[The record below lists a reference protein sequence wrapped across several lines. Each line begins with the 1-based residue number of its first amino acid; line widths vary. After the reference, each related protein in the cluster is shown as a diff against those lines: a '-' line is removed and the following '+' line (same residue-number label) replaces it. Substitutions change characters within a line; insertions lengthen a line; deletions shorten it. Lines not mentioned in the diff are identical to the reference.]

1 MLKSWNDIIEE
12 DLSTPRNNLLLV
24 DGNNL
29 AYRFIN
35 RQNYKSFGDEYVRTV
50 QSLAKSYFAKRTI
63 VCFDFGKSYYRLN
76 MYEKYKFNRQKPE
89 EPEEA
94 KKYDEFFECL
104 NNTIEDFPDEHYKFR
119 GVEADDLITFFT
131 EKLKDKFTQVW
142 IVSSDR
148 DLYQL
153 LDDNINIFNM
163 YSRKEINSDTLLE
176 TGTTPNEYLL
186 AKIIQG
192 DPGDNIPGVEGIGPK
207 RSEALA
213 REFKTFPDLML
224 ALPIR
229 RSSQYIKNL
238 NNSKEKL
245 ILNEKL
251 ISLKKYNEIAIK
263 AGKEGEVYWKK
274 LNEAI
279 KS

>member
-1 MLKSWNDIIEE
+1 MKSWNDII
-12 DLSTPRNNLLLV
+12 DLESYEPSNNLLLV
-24 DGNNL
+24 DGNNV

-35 RQNYKSFGDEYVRTV
+35 RANYNSFGEEYIRTIK
-50 QSLAKSYFAKRTI
+50 SLAKSYMAKRAI
-63 VCFDFGKSYYRLN
+63 VCFDFGKSYYR
-76 MYEKYKFNRQKPE
+76 MSIYDRYKFNRQKPDD
-89 EPEEA
+89 PAEA
-94 KKYDEFFECL
+94 KKYDEFFSCL
-104 NNTIEDFPDEHYKFR
+104 NETIEEFPMEHYKFR
-119 GVEADDLITFFT
+119 GIEADDLISFFSMNLK
-131 EKLKDKFTQVW
+131 EKYENIW

-153 LDDNINIFNM
+153 LDDNVNIFNM
-163 YSRKEINSDTLLE
+163 YSRKEINADTLLE
-176 TGTTPNEYLL
+176 ENGVTTDEYLL

-192 DPGDNIPGVEGIGPK
+192 DAGDNIPGVDGIGPK

-224 ALPIR
+224 SLPIK

-251 ISLKKYNEIAIK
+251 ISLKKYNEVAIR
-263 AGKEGEVYWKK
+263 AGKEGDEYWKK
-274 LNEAI
+274 LNESI
-279 KS
+279 L